1 MSLYRK
7 IITLHESLKS
17 LKGFT
22 LLELIVVLT
31 LLSILSGMAVVK
43 YSDLQVGAKNT
54 AVKRAVD
61 ELNGQVRQVF
71 KNNKL
76 DDASTGPYQ
85 GYSGDL
91 GPEVII
97 TGQAP
102 NIPGSGTIKMA
113 SDSKTYQLI
122 WNPGPDNSKAA
133 GHFKLGDML

>member
-54 AVKRAVD
+54 AVKRVVD
-61 ELNGQVRQVF
+61 ELNGQVRQIF

-76 DDASTGPYQ
+76 DDTSTGPYQ

-91 GPEVII
+91 GPKVII
-97 TGQAP
+97 TGQDP
-102 NIPGSGTIKMA
+102 DTPGSGTIKMA
-113 SDSKTYQLI
+113 SNSNTYQLI
-122 WNPGPDNSKAA
+122 WHPGPDNGKAA
-133 GHFKLGDML
+133 GHFKLGDKL

>member
-1 MSLYRK
+1 VSLYSK
-7 IITLHESLKS
+7 IIALHESLKS

-43 YSDLQVGAKNT
+43 YSDLQVGAKST
-54 AVKRAVD
+54 AVKKAVD
-61 ELNGQVRQVF
+61 ELNGQIRQVF

-76 DDASTGPYQ
+76 DNTSTGPYQ

-113 SDSKTYQLI
+113 PGSKTYQLI
-122 WNPGPDNSKAA
+122 WDPGPDNGKAP
-133 GHFKLGDML
+133 GHFKMGDKL